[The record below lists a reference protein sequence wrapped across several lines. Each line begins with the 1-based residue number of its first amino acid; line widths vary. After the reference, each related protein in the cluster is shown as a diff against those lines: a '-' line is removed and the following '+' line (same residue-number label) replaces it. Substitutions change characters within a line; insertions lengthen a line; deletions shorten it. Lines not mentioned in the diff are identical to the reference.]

1 METDTRKINEE
12 LLAFLDASPNAF
24 FAVDN
29 MKKMLVQAGF
39 TELKEQERW
48 EIRPSGAYFVTRNNS
63 ALIAFRMPGTER
75 FDGL

>member
-29 MKKMLVQAGF
+29 MKRMLVQAGF
-39 TELKEQERW
+39 TELKEHELWGDPAGRFMLCHTQQ
-48 EIRPSGAYFVTRNNS
+48 
-63 ALIAFRMPGTER
+63 FRADRVQDAG
-75 FDGL
+75 DGGL